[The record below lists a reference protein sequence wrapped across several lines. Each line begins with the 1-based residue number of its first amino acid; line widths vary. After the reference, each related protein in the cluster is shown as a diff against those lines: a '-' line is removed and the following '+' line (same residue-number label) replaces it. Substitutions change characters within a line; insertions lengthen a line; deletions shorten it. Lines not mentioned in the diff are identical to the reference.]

1 MREFLIDGEIRS
13 KCVLL
18 EITDLMFYFRFIR
31 TLLQSKL
38 YVIRYIDVKS
48 WLKCNIGIFVLVC
61 ISWNWDWAFLLVGFV
76 WRDFKSIGE
85 YEFEVTFDLFWMK
98 HYNFS
103 SNLIQ
108 VGEIQAIRAKSVRI
122 PGFSY
127 DIQKSGVQ
135 YLIIRYTI
143 SEHPVHN
150 IRASGTD
157 DSIVGAENSDKSRLT
172 RATIWKSRQTRAL
185 FEP

>member
-1 MREFLIDGEIRS
+1 MQYYTFSMREFLIDGEIWS
-13 KCVLL
+13 KYVLL

-48 WLKCNIGIFVLVC
+48 WLKCNIGIFVPVC
-61 ISWNWDWAFLLVGFV
+61 ILWNWNWSFLLVEFV

-127 DIQKSGVQ
+127 DIKNPEYNIWSSVTQ
-135 YLIIRYTI
+135 YPSIRCTI
-143 SEHPVHN
+143 SEHP
-150 IRASGTD
+150 
-157 DSIVGAENSDKSRLT
+157 E
-172 RATIWKSRQTRAL
+172 QTTL
-185 FEP
+185 